1 MAYLNEFIYNLD
13 GTKAKFINYLT
24 EYLISNDF
32 KQVDPSRKSIKN
44 LEQPYSSPLTTLEIL
59 KRFVRELLSS
69 TMVKSC
75 LMIRLNMI
83 LKKQSN

>member
-24 EYLISNDF
+24 EYLVSNDF

-44 LEQPYSSPLTTLEIL
+44 KQFKISNKYFCYL
-59 KRFVRELLSS
+59 KL
-69 TMVKSC
+69 
-75 LMIRLNMI
+75 
-83 LKKQSN
+83 